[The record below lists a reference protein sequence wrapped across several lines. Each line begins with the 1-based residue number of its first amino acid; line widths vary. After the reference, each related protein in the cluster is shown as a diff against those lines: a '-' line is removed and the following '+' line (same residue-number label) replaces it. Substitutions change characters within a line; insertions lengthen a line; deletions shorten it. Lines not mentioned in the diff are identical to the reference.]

1 MQQAAGLSL
10 EGTVER
16 VTFYNPESGFSVIRL
31 RVRGRREPVAVVG
44 ALPAAQ
50 PGELLSLTGVWR
62 TDPRH
67 GAQFQPTSA
76 EIRRPSDLEGIR
88 IYLGSGLIRQIGP
101 VLADR
106 IVAAFGERTL
116 DILDADPER
125 VREVQG
131 IGRQR
136 AHTIAAAWVEHRSLR
151 GIVAFLSTY
160 RLDIRFAKRLLD
172 AYGEAAPR
180 TLAANPYRLVGE
192 VKGLG
197 FAAADRIGESVG
209 VPARAAARLQA
220 AVLSAL
226 VEAGEAGHTRM
237 AWADLATAA
246 TAHTGVDPALID
258 AAITQQMA
266 REAIAI
272 RATPVRQAPRP
283 SPVDGTQPAL
293 MDTDGTTGAA
303 PRRLASLQAA
313 DTTHVRGG
321 DAPLRPAWPVASGS
335 GDMGR
340 AEAAFRE
347 VPGQQMSGRAPLPLF
362 APATPAAHPSPNY
375 VVPGGDDPR
384 TPQRP
389 LTTTDHSWSGT
400 CPGTLRVPSG
410 SGRARPGSSGLG
422 DPQPIVPSTPGRR
435 LTLHEPA
442 PVAAD
447 EDDGP
452 GLGLDGLVRAEE
464 DLARRLLELAARPG
478 LDAGAV
484 DAWLA
489 GDSESRA
496 LSDEQRYAV
505 CTAACSGLFVLTG
518 GPGVGK
524 TTTTRALVRLLA
536 ALGRDVTLA
545 APTGKAAKRLGEV
558 VGAEARTLHRLLG
571 VGPEGKGFRHGP
583 REPLRHDVVI
593 VDECSMLDTQLA
605 RSIVRAVGPA
615 AQLILVGDAD
625 QLPSVGPGQVL
636 RDLLAGGAVPS
647 VALTTVF
654 RQAARSGIVVNAH
667 RIRGGELPLF
677 AAPHELEMGADCI
690 FVPAAPAGLA
700 AIGAE
705 WAASRLPAALGV
717 APGEVQA
724 LAPLIRV
731 CQSVNETL
739 QERLNPAQGQAERPH
754 GALALR
760 VGDRVIQTRNN
771 YNLGVFNGDTGILA
785 AVDADGLSVDFGDE
799 RLVEYS
805 GSDLLDLDHAY
816 CLTVH
821 RSQGSEWAGVVL
833 LAHSSYGG
841 MLTRNLLYTAL
852 TRARKAVVVVGDEA
866 GIARAVAE
874 TRDLQRRTGLGW
886 LLDSGTRDAG
896 R

>member
-1 MQQAAGLSL
+1 MQQVAGQSL

-31 RVRGRREPVAVVG
+31 RVRGRREPIAVVG
-44 ALPAAQ
+44 PLPAAQ

-101 VLADR
+101 VLAGR

-151 GIVAFLSTY
+151 GIVAFLSAH

-172 AYGEAAPR
+172 TYGEAAPR

-209 VPARAAARLQA
+209 VRPSAAARLQA

-237 AWADLATAA
+237 ARTDLAAAA
-246 TAHTGVDPALID
+246 TAHTGVAPALID
-258 AAITQQMA
+258 AAITQQLA
-266 REAIAI
+266 REAIAV
-272 RATPVRQAPRP
+272 RATPARQTPRP
-283 SPVDGTQPAL
+283 SPVDGTQATL
-293 MDTDGTTGAA
+293 MDTDRTIRAA
-303 PRRLASLQAA
+303 PQPR
-313 DTTHVRGG
+313 
-321 DAPLRPAWPVASGS
+321 APLQPAGTAPVRDDSAPVRPAWPVVGGSAGVERADTALTGAS
-335 GDMGR
+335 D
-340 AEAAFRE
+340 
-347 VPGQQMSGRAPLPLF
+347 QQLPGRAPLPLF
-362 APATPAAHPSPNY
+362 APATLAVPA
-375 VVPGGDDPR
+375 
-384 TPQRP
+384 
-389 LTTTDHSWSGT
+389 DHSWSGT
-400 CPGTLRVPSG
+400 CHDPLGSGPASG
-410 SGRARPGSSGLG
+410 SGQTA
-422 DPQPIVPSTPGRR
+422 QPIAPATLPRR
-435 LTLHEPA
+435 MTVHEPVPA
-442 PVAAD
+442 VAD

-452 GLGLDGLVRAEE
+452 GLGLVALVRAEE

-489 GDSESRA
+489 NDSESRA
-496 LSDEQRYAV
+496 LSDEQRHAV
-505 CTAACSGLFVLTG
+505 RTAACSGLFVLTG

-536 ALGRDVTLA
+536 ALGRDATLA

-605 RSIVRAVGPA
+605 RSIVRAIRPA

-636 RDLLAGGAVPS
+636 RDLLAGDAIPS

-690 FVPAAPAGLA
+690 FVPAAPARVA
-700 AIGAE
+700 ALGAE
-705 WAASRLPAALGV
+705 WAATRLPAALGV
-717 APGEVQA
+717 SPGEVQA

-785 AVDADGLSVDFGDE
+785 AVGADGLSVDFGDE

-852 TRARKAVVVVGDEA
+852 TRARRVVVVVGDEA

-874 TRDLQRRTGLGW
+874 TRDMQRHTGLGW